1 MTLSA
6 TKSPIGAQRPRLVN
20 LPEFDRS
27 LGEQAVRF
35 AASIGIELDEWQCW
49 LLEHLLGIRSD
60 GRWSAPDGGL
70 CIGRQ
75 NGKNEVLLVR
85 ELFGLMVLG
94 EREILHTAHLQKA
107 ADTQFRRVWSVFKET
122 PELKDRMA
130 RKNSSYGM
138 QEIELKTG
146 QRIIFTTRQGSKTGR
161 SLSLALVVHD
171 ECMYISDAAIGGIM
185 PALSA
190 QSVHGNLQ
198 TIWAGSAPDVEEPD
212 HDGLP
217 FARLRLDAL
226 AGADDVFWAEWSVAC
241 DARDSVPDEW
251 LTDHEKLREANPAL
265 GIRISAD
272 WCGAEARRLSRRDFL
287 RERLGI
293 TEWPDPTENAE
304 RVISV
309 EAWQA
314 AACRDPDMRI
324 IGPKTFA
331 LDANVDNTWAA
342 IATAGI
348 RPDDSLHTAIVEH
361 HRTARWMVAK
371 CQELEEKHPGCQF
384 VLDVRGPLH
393 HLRDELVD
401 KLRDVVEADTTDY
414 AEACAGFV
422 EGVKDGMIRYPFPQP
437 ELSEAVA
444 AARQQSLGDRWKW
457 ARRSSD
463 AADISPLVA
472 SSLAVWVAAR
482 APKPFDGPLMEWV

>member
-1 MTLSA
+1 M
-6 TKSPIGAQRPRLVN
+6 KSPSNGVGAQRPRLVN

-27 LGEQAVRF
+27 LGGQAVRF
-35 AASIGIELDEWQCW
+35 AAKLGIELDDWQCW
-49 LLEHLLGIRSD
+49 LLEQILGIRPD
-60 GRWSAPDGGL
+60 GKWSAPDAGV

-85 ELFGLMVLG
+85 ELFGLLVLG

-198 TIWAGSAPDVEEPD
+198 TVWAGSAPDVEESD

-226 AGADDVFWAEWSVAC
+226 AGAGDVLWAEWSVAC

-251 LTDHEKLREANPAL
+251 LVDPEKLAEANPAL
-265 GIRISAD
+265 GIRISVD
-272 WCGAEARRLSRRDFL
+272 WCGSEARRLSRRDFL

-293 TEWPDPTENAE
+293 TEWPDPSENAD
-304 RVISV
+304 RVITV
-309 EAWQA
+309 EEWQA
-314 AACRDPDMRI
+314 AACQDPDMRI
-324 IGPKTFA
+324 VGPKTFA
-331 LDANVDNTWAA
+331 LDANVDNTWAS
-342 IATAGI
+342 IAVAGS
-348 RPDDSLHTAIVEH
+348 RPDDSTHVAVVEH
-361 HRTARWMVAK
+361 RRSARWLIPRCV
-371 CQELEEKHPGCQF
+371 ELELEHPGCQF
-384 VLDVRGPLH
+384 VLDVRGPLA
-393 HLRDELVD
+393 HLRDELVEG
-401 KLRDVVEADTTDY
+401 LREVVEADTTDY
-414 AEACAGFV
+414 AEACAAFK
-422 EGVKDGMIRYPFPQP
+422 EGVKTSMIRYPFPQP

-472 SSLAVWVAAR
+472 GSLAVWGAAR
-482 APKPFDGPLMEWV
+482 AVPAFDGRIMEVL

>member
-1 MTLSA
+1 M
-6 TKSPIGAQRPRLVN
+6 KSPRNAIGSQRPRLVN

-27 LGEQAVRF
+27 LGPQAVKF
-35 AASIGIELDEWQCW
+35 AAKIGITLDDWQCW
-49 LLEHLLGIRSD
+49 LLGQLLGRRAD
-60 GRWSAPDGGL
+60 GRWSAPDAGI

-75 NGKNEVLLVR
+75 NGKNEVLVVR
-85 ELFGLMVLG
+85 ELFGLLVLG
-94 EREILHTAHLQKA
+94 EREIFHTAHLQKA
-107 ADTQFRRVWSVFKET
+107 ADTQFRRVWGVFKET
-122 PELKDRMA
+122 PALKDRMA

-138 QEIELKTG
+138 QEIELHGG
-146 QRIIFTTRQGSKTGR
+146 QRIMFTTRQGSKTGR
-161 SLSLALVVHD
+161 SSSLSLVVHD

-190 QSVHGNLQ
+190 QSMHGNLQ
-198 TIWAGSAPDVEEPD
+198 TIYAGSAPDAEERD

-217 FARLRLDAL
+217 FARLRRDAL
-226 AGADDVFWAEWSVAC
+226 GGADDVLWAEWSVDC
-241 DARDSVPDEW
+241 EDRDTVPDEW
-251 LTDHEKLREANPAL
+251 LTDRTKLEEANPAL

-272 WCGAEARRLSRRDFL
+272 WCASEARRLSRRDYL

-293 TEWPDPTENAE
+293 TLWPDPSEDAE
-304 RVISV
+304 RVIPV
-309 EAWQA
+309 ETWDA
-314 AACRDPDMRI
+314 AACRDGEQRI

-331 LDANVDNTWAA
+331 LDANVDNTWAT
-342 IATAGI
+342 IAAAGI
-348 RPDDSLHTAIVEH
+348 RPDDSIHTAIVAH
-361 HRTARWMVAK
+361 QRTARWMVAR
-371 CQELEEKHPGCQF
+371 CEELQAEHPRCQF

-393 HLRDELVD
+393 HLRDELVE

-422 EGVKDGMIRYPFPQP
+422 EGVKNGMIRYPFPQP

-457 ARRSSD
+457 ARRASD

-472 SSLAVWVAAR
+472 ASLAVWAAAR